1 MTDPGPDPCPGLFEV
16 IDSTR
21 SMRRLKTD
29 PVPMEMIWRVLEAGS
44 KAANGQN
51 TQPWSFLVLTE
62 PDAKRFVQE
71 HYLAVFEKNFG
82 VRRPLVED
90 RSAAA
95 RSMRAALHLADHMH
109 EAPVLLFVCGR
120 RDWPFAVAAEHR
132 VGLAPPSYG
141 STYPCV
147 QNILLACRG
156 LGLGA
161 TLTTL
166 HQLYDRDLHERFD
179 IPDDY
184 GIVAMI
190 PIGFPLGNFGPVR
203 RQPVREVTHFEKWG

>member
-1 MTDPGPDPCPGLFEV
+1 MTDPGLFEV
-16 IDSTR
+16 INSTR
-21 SMRRLKTD
+21 SMRRLKAD
-29 PVPMEMIWRVLEAGS
+29 PVPMEMIWQILEAGT

-62 PDAKRFVQE
+62 PDAKRFVQQRY
-71 HYLAVFEKNFG
+71 HAVFEKNFG
-82 VRRPLVED
+82 ARRPAPENH
-90 RSAAA
+90 SASA
-95 RSMRAALHLADHMH
+95 RSIRAALYLADHMH

-120 RDWPFAVAAEHR
+120 RDWPFAVAAENR

-166 HQLYDRDLHERFD
+166 HQLYEADLHERFA
-179 IPDDY
+179 IPDEY

-190 PIGFPLGNFGPVR
+190 PIGFPIGKFGPVR
-203 RQPVREVTHFEKWG
+203 RNPVREITHFEKWT

>member
-1 MTDPGPDPCPGLFEV
+1 MTDPGLFAV

-21 SMRRLKTD
+21 SMRRLKSD
-29 PVPMEMIWRVLEAGS
+29 PVPMEMIWQILEAGT

-62 PDAKRFVQE
+62 PDAKLFVQQRY
-71 HYLAVFEKNFG
+71 HAVLESNFG
-82 VRRPLVED
+82 TRRPSPD
-90 RSAAA
+90 DTSASA
-95 RSMRAALHLADHMH
+95 RSMRAALYLADHMH
-109 EAPVLLFVCGR
+109 EAPVLLFVCGL
-120 RDWPFAVAAEHR
+120 RDWPFAVAAENR

-166 HQLYDRDLHERFD
+166 HQLYEAELNERFA
-179 IPDDY
+179 IPDEY

-190 PIGFPLGNFGPVR
+190 PIGFPMGNFGPVR
-203 RQPVREVTHFEKWG
+203 RNPVHEITHFEKWNIN